1 MKLITRSDAIKARI
15 EQLGTSQTKIAEQS
29 GWSRG
34 TVNSIVKGRNK
45 SIASAHKMAYHLQG
59 DFKDFFDVE
68 YEKVNQ

>member
-1 MKLITRSDAIKARI
+1 MKLITHSDVIKARI
-15 EQLGTSQTKIAEQS
+15 EQLGTSQTRIAALS

-45 SIASAHKMAYHLQG
+45 SIASAHKMAYYLEG

-68 YEKVNQ
+68 YEKVEQ